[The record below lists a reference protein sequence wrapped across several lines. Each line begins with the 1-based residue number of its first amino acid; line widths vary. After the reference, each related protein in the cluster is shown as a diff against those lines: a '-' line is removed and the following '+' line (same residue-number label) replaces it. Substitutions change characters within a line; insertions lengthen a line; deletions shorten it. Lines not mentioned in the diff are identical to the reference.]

1 MAIYHSLPGQ
11 EQRNADMI
19 LEGGAGF
26 KVSDSKMLAY
36 KLNKVLKDKASLKY
50 MKERQEAWQC
60 DAADAVAAYVRGSF
74 RT

>member
-1 MAIYHSLPGQ
+1 
-11 EQRNADMI
+11 MI

-50 MKERQEAWQC
+50 MKENAKRLGSVT
-60 DAADAVAAYVRGSF
+60 AADAVAAYVRKGSF